1 MNIIRKALTTLGGVL
16 LMALLIAAL
25 APKATRGI
33 AAALVQ
39 VTNTASNAVPT
50 FAGPGSFPFGA
61 TLCSNTG
68 NTVCGGHP
76 RPQSSVPLTTST
88 GAAVARLVIEDVSAQ
103 CDMDQG
109 DAIWPSID
117 VPLPADNVMAGPS
130 TLQYHFPVTMFGGPI
145 GSISASPTPTGPN
158 LRGSREPHRNT
169 RIRIFFAD
177 NHGASC
183 NIFLTGHLGN

>member
-68 NTVCGGHP
+68 NTVCGTST
-76 RPQSSVPLTTST
+76 SSIVVPLTTST

-145 GSISASPTPTGPN
+145 GSISGVTHSPA
-158 LRGSREPHRNT
+158 
-169 RIRIFFAD
+169 RIYADPGALIETHVSGFFAD

-183 NIFLTGHLGN
+183 NIFLTGHLETK